1 MDTWDDFLWM
11 VPELIAS
18 INDPAEVQCL
28 AKRLREIADAAD
40 ARAVELTL
48 DPSNFVMK
56 NASERV
62 Q

>member
-1 MDTWDDFLWM
+1 MSDDWFVDSW
-11 VPELIAS
+11 VAS
-18 INDPAEVQCL
+18 ISSSTDPGEMQRL